1 LHNKKE
7 FSLSHKSLEDAM
19 SRMMKSTSMLLFIL
33 LLSIS
38 SMLSAGTIPAV
49 KPEEVGFSSDRLQR
63 IHELMQKN
71 IEDGNFAGAVTL
83 VARRGRIA
91 HFEAHGMM
99 DLETKKPMEK
109 GAIFRIMSMTKPI
122 VGVSILMLME
132 EGKIRLSDPASKF
145 IPQLKDLK
153 VAVPLPEAPASPFAP
168 PSQAPKDLRFYTMP
182 ADREITILDLLT
194 HTSGM
199 VSGPISMN
207 QNAKVNYQK
216 GETLADYIPRL
227 GNVPLEFQP
236 GTKWAYS
243 AQAGID
249 TLVRIVEIVS
259 GQTFDQFLK
268 RRLFTPLDMKDTSFY
283 PAENLKPQIATL
295 YRKTPK
301 GLEKQDNPAFMNGT
315 YLSGGGGLFSTA
327 EDYLRFGQM
336 LANGGELDGNRILG
350 RRTVEVMRSVHI
362 PDTLPGRNPGEGYGL
377 AVRVIHDSG
386 AAGTALTN
394 GSFGWSG
401 AFGTHFWVDPKEK
414 IVAVMMTQGGSIQ
427 LTADFEMAVMQ
438 AVID

>member
-1 LHNKKE
+1 LRKPWEN
-7 FSLSHKSLEDAM
+7 AM
-19 SRMMKSTSMLLFIL
+19 NRTLKLTSMLLLIL
-33 LLSIS
+33 IFSLS
-38 SMLSAGTIPAV
+38 SMVSAGTMPAA
-49 KPEEVGFSSDRLQR
+49 KPEEAGLSSDRLQR
-63 IHELMQKN
+63 IHELMQRN
-71 IEDGNFAGAVTL
+71 IDEDNFAGAVTL

-99 DLETKKPMEK
+99 DLQAKKPMEK
-109 GAIFRIMSMTKPI
+109 NAIFRIMSMTKPI
-122 VGVSILMLME
+122 VGASVLMLLE
-132 EGKIRLSDPASKF
+132 EGKIRLNDPVSKF

-153 VAVPLPEAPASPFAP
+153 VAVPLPDAPASPFAP
-168 PSQAPKDLRFYTMP
+168 PTPPSKEPRFYTMP
-182 ADREITILDLLT
+182 AEREITIRDLMT

-199 VSGPISMN
+199 VSGPISMS
-207 QNAKVNYQK
+207 QNAKVIYQK

-227 GNVPLEFQP
+227 GSVPLEFQP

-249 TLVRIVEIVS
+249 TLVRIIEILS
-259 GQTFDQFLK
+259 GQTFDQFVK
-268 RRLFTPLDMKDTSFY
+268 HRLFEPLDMKDTSFY
-283 PAENLKPQIATL
+283 PAEALTARIATL
-295 YRKTPK
+295 YRKTPN
-301 GLEKQDNPAFMNGT
+301 GLQKQDNPAFMNRT

-336 LANGGELDGNRILG
+336 LANGGELDGHRILG
-350 RRTVEVMRSVHI
+350 RKTVEMMASVHI
-362 PDTLPGRNPGEGYGL
+362 PATLPGRNPGEGYGL
-377 AVRVIHDSG
+377 TVRVISDSG
-386 AAGTALTN
+386 AAGTALPN

-427 LTADFEMAVMQ
+427 LTSDFETAVMQ